1 MHRLFVA
8 IKISEE
14 LEDKA
19 FEFRRRHQYLP
30 VRWLSRKNLHITL
43 IPPWQTDDIETA
55 KKLLHQ
61 ISDKTLKQISTI
73 KSQPFDLNFDEITFG
88 PTPKNPRLIWASG
101 KTPPEIKNLKA
112 NLEKIFTR
120 PPENRPFFLHLTLA
134 RFRPEDFHTFKTKN
148 LHEKINWQEKV
159 IEIVLMESHLSP
171 KGAEY
176 EILEK
181 VNF

>member
-8 IKISEE
+8 IKISKE
-14 LEDKA
+14 LEDRA
-19 FEFRRRHQYLP
+19 FEFRRSHQYLP
-30 VRWLSRKNLHITL
+30 VRWLSGKNLHITL
-43 IPPWQTDDIETA
+43 IPPWHTDDIETA
-55 KKLLHQ
+55 KKLLHK
-61 ISDKTLKQISTI
+61 ISDQTPGQISTI

-101 KTPPEIKNLKA
+101 QAPQEIKNLKLS
-112 NLEKIFTR
+112 LEKIFNR
-120 PPENRPFFLHLTLA
+120 PSENRPFFLHLTLA
-134 RFRPEDFHTFKTKN
+134 RFRPEDFHAFKPQN
-148 LHEKINWQEKV
+148 LNEKITWQEKV
-159 IEIVLMESHLSP
+159 TEVVLMESHLSP